1 MPLPLPTSKL
11 LLEHKMLLQKGWCA
25 VGAFMLSP
33 SIETSENDLGNE
45 LRVKWEERNFL
56 NHKESRSM
64 ASEEKHWR
72 KKKWRK

>member
-1 MPLPLPTSKL
+1 
-11 LLEHKMLLQKGWCA
+11 
-25 VGAFMLSP
+25 MLSP

-45 LRVKWEERNFL
+45 LRVKWEGRNFL

-72 KKKWRK
+72 KKMEEIKQQQ